1 MTTQEE
7 LALQIDVAQWEWLR
21 AHNER
26 GSLIIVARDL
36 DPAAVGARLAA
47 DDTIAIQGWLDAK
60 LLGKPTAEQ
69 IAAWNK
75 TPTLEFSILI
85 ISPFILMQSRD

>member
-1 MTTQEE
+1 MTTKEE

-26 GSLIIVARDL
+26 GSLIIVDRNL
-36 DPAAVGARLAA
+36 DQAEVGTRLAA
-47 DDTIAIQGWLDAK
+47 DDAAAIQGWLDAK

-69 IAAWNK
+69 IAAWDS
-75 TPTLEFSILI
+75 TPNVEFSILI
-85 ISPFILMQSRD
+85 ISPFVLIQHRN